1 MAQWVIARMGTPML
15 RFDRRSKPVRNLGD
29 AGDSP
34 KFLSPKDSLAYCQTS
49 GASLT
54 RNGDSLK
61 KNVDSQILHHYK
73 SNFDRLLI

>member
-34 KFLSPKDSLAYCQTS
+34 KFLSPKDSLAYCPI
-49 GASLT
+49 AISLWSEF
-54 RNGDSLK
+54 N
-61 KNVDSQILHHYK
+61 Q
-73 SNFDRLLI
+73 